1 MSNHVSRRFL
11 ERLQNKAA
19 KTVDESKLRLL
30 ASQVNPSDFQDETK
44 LRQIIR
50 SLSAIS
56 GKTLTEERED
66 RIIQM
71 FRDKEINLT
80 DVQSLTKLLK

>member
-50 SLSAIS
+50 SLSEIS

>member
-1 MSNHVSRRFL
+1 MNDNVSRRFL

-30 ASQVNPSDFQDETK
+30 ASQVKQSDFEDEAK

-50 SLSAIS
+50 SLSALS
-56 GKTLTEERED
+56 GKTLTEERENK
-66 RIIQM
+66 IIQM
-71 FRDKEINLT
+71 FRNKEINLS

>member
-1 MSNHVSRRFL
+1 MNDNVSRRFL

-30 ASQVNPSDFQDETK
+30 ASQVKQSDFEDEAK

-50 SLSAIS
+50 SLSALS
-56 GKTLTEERED
+56 GKTLTEERENK
-66 RIIQM
+66 IIQM
-71 FRDKEINLT
+71 FRDKEINLS